1 MSSENNTPS
10 NAAAEPANLPAPEF
24 TAAEQKPADKQ
35 PADKPK
41 AAKQAAATPARRGG
55 WWWLLLVLIL
65 LGALAAAGWF
75 AQRLHQQ
82 MLTDMAVLR
91 DRIASTQ
98 DQERRQQQDIAQLQQ
113 QLQTQQQSYQQLQQQ
128 LQHNSDRL
136 AQLPGAERQDWLL
149 AEAEYLLRLA
159 NQRLQLERDWNG
171 ALSLLQ
177 AADAVLVETR
187 NPGLTRI
194 RETLAQDML
203 ALRQAPALD
212 ATGAV
217 LRLQAL
223 QQQLPQLPWLP
234 DRLLP
239 DSGADLLA
247 GEAQQ
252 PLPDSWYGQL
262 WHKITTALT
271 GLVRIRERA
280 DAVATPL
287 TPDQQYYLQQN
298 MNLMLEQAQAALLRE
313 QADLYGHSLQ
323 RVQNWLQQYLLI
335 EDDRTRAVQQSLQ
348 ELQGWPVA
356 PERPDISRSLLQL
369 QQWVEQQRRGMAP
382 VEESA

>member
-287 TPDQQYYLQQN
+287 TPDQQYSLQQN

>member
-10 NAAAEPANLPAPEF
+10 NAAEPANLPAPES

-41 AAKQAAATPARRGG
+41 VAKQAAATPTRRGG
-55 WWWLLLVLIL
+55 WWLLLLALVV
-65 LGALAAAGWF
+65 LGALATAGWF
-75 AQRLHQQ
+75 ALQLHQQ

-91 DRIASTQ
+91 DRITTTQ
-98 DQERRQQQDIAQLQQ
+98 DHERRQQQDLTQLQQ
-113 QLQTQQQSYQQLQQQ
+113 QLQTQQQNYQQLQQQ

-247 GEAQQ
+247 GAAQQ

-287 TPDQQYYLQQN
+287 SPDQQYYLQQN

-313 QADLYGHSLQ
+313 QAELYEHSLQ

>member
-10 NAAAEPANLPAPEF
+10 NAAAEPASLPAPES
-24 TAAEQKPADKQ
+24 TTAEQKPADQQ
-35 PADKPK
+35 PTDKPK
-41 AAKQAAATPARRGG
+41 VATQAAATPARRTG
-55 WWWLLLVLIL
+55 WWLVLLIL
-65 LGALAAAGWF
+65 LGALAAGGWF
-75 AQRLHQQ
+75 ALQIHQQ
-82 MLTDMAVLR
+82 MQTDMAVLS
-91 DRIASTQ
+91 DRIAATQ
-98 DQERRQQQDIAQLQQ
+98 EQERRQQQAFTQLQQ
-113 QLQTQQQSYQQLQQQ
+113 QLQTQQQSYKALQQQ

-239 DSGADLLA
+239 DSGVDLLA
-247 GEAQQ
+247 SEAQQ

-262 WHKITTALT
+262 WHKISTALT
-271 GLVRIRERA
+271 GLVRIRERTG
-280 DAVATPL
+280 DVAAPL
-287 TPDQQYYLQQN
+287 SPDQQYYLQQN

-313 QADLYGHSLQ
+313 QADLYEHSLQ

-348 ELQGWPVA
+348 ELQAWPVA
-356 PERPDISRSLLQL
+356 PARPDISRSLLQL
-369 QQWVEQQRRGMAP
+369 QQWTEQQRRGMAP

>member
-1 MSSENNTPS
+1 VSSENNTPS
-10 NAAAEPANLPAPEF
+10 NAAAEPANLPAPES
-24 TAAEQKPADKQ
+24 TATEQKPADKQ

-65 LGALAAAGWF
+65 LGVLAAAGWF

-262 WHKITTALT
+262 WHKISTALT

-348 ELQGWPVA
+348 ELQAWPVA

>member
-10 NAAAEPANLPAPEF
+10 NAAEPANLPAPES

-41 AAKQAAATPARRGG
+41 VAKQTAAKPARRAG
-55 WWWLLLVLIL
+55 WWLLLIIL
-65 LGALAAAGWF
+65 LGALAAGGWF
-75 AQRLHQQ
+75 ALQVHQQ
-82 MLTDMAVLR
+82 MQTDMAVLS
-91 DRIASTQ
+91 DRIAATQ
-98 DQERRQQQDIAQLQQ
+98 EQERRQQQAFTQLQQ
-113 QLQTQQQSYQQLQQQ
+113 QLQTQQQSYQALQQQ

-203 ALRQAPALD
+203 ALRQALALD

-239 DSGADLLA
+239 DSGLDLLA
-247 GEAQQ
+247 SEAQQ

-262 WHKITTALT
+262 WHKISTALT
-271 GLVRIRERA
+271 GLVRIRERTG
-280 DAVATPL
+280 DVAAPL
-287 TPDQQYYLQQN
+287 SPDQQYYLQQN

-313 QADLYGHSLQ
+313 QADLYEHSLQ

-348 ELQGWPVA
+348 ELQAWPVA

>member
-10 NAAAEPANLPAPEF
+10 NAAEPANLPAPEP

-41 AAKQAAATPARRGG
+41 VAKQTAAKPARRAG
-55 WWWLLLVLIL
+55 WWLLLLIL
-65 LGALAAAGWF
+65 LGALAAGGWF
-75 AQRLHQQ
+75 ALQVHQQ
-82 MLTDMAVLR
+82 MQTDMAVLS
-91 DRIASTQ
+91 DRIAATQ
-98 DQERRQQQDIAQLQQ
+98 ELERRQQQAFTQLQQ
-113 QLQTQQQSYQQLQQQ
+113 QLQAQQQSYQQLQQQ

-171 ALSLLQ
+171 ALGLLQ

-239 DSGADLLA
+239 DTGVDLLA
-247 GEAQQ
+247 SEAQQ
-252 PLPDSWYGQL
+252 PLPESWYGQL
-262 WHKITTALT
+262 WHKMMSALT
-271 GLVRIRERA
+271 GLVRIRERTG
-280 DAVATPL
+280 DVAAPL
-287 TPDQQYYLQQN
+287 SPDQQYYLQQN

-313 QADLYGHSLQ
+313 QAELYEHSLQ

-348 ELQGWPVA
+348 ELQAWPVA
-356 PERPDISRSLLQL
+356 PARPDISRSLLQL